1 LHGRYEIAACLI
13 NYLKQLLQMA
23 TKIRLQRH
31 GRKNY
36 AFYSIVI
43 ADSRAPRDGRF
54 TEKVG
59 TYNPNTNPATIELN
73 FERALYWVLCG
84 AQPTD
89 TVRSILSKEGV
100 YMKKHLLGGV
110 QKGAF
115 DEAAAEAKFNAWKAE
130 KENKLNVALNK
141 KEADKKAAAEA
152 RLAEEKKVK
161 EEIAKKVA
169 EKKAAAVATEEAPA
183 EEASAEETPV
193 EE

>member
-1 LHGRYEIAACLI
+1 
-13 NYLKQLLQMA
+13 MA
-23 TKIRLQRH
+23 VKMRLTRM
-31 GRKNY
+31 GDKKSP
-36 AFYSIVI
+36 FYRIVVV
-43 ADSRAPRDGRF
+43 DSRTARDGAYID
-54 TEKVG
+54 KIG
-59 TYNPNTNPATIELN
+59 HYNPNTNPATIELN
-73 FERALYWVLCG
+73 FERALHWVLCG

-115 DEAAAEAKFNAWKAE
+115 DEATAEAKFNAWKAE

-141 KEADKKAAAEA
+141 KEADKKAAAAA

>member
-1 LHGRYEIAACLI
+1 
-13 NYLKQLLQMA
+13 MA

-183 EEASAEETPV
+183 EEASAEGTPV